1 MVVSGAQNTAVD
13 YIAANRKALTTL
25 SDSIFYFGEIAMQ
38 EYRTCELMTSQLEKH
53 GFSVRRGISG
63 FQTGFVAT
71 FGSGSPVIALHT
83 EYDANPSNSQRSG
96 VAHPEEIVA
105 GAPGH
110 CEGHNCNAAVL
121 VATAIAIRYAMKK
134 HGLSG
139 TLKIIGAP
147 GEEQLLSRPYYVRD
161 GLFDD
166 VDVAFHNHVA
176 DRFGTDA
183 GVVQCAAM
191 SADFTFRG
199 EAAHGGG
206 YAWKARDALD
216 AVVLMDAGMAQYREH
231 MLSTMSANRI
241 ITVGGEQPN
250 VIPAVAQVWW
260 YFRDATAEGARR
272 LYERAVKIA
281 QGAALMADCE
291 MTTNIRAAS
300 WPVRLNRVV
309 ADVLQK
315 SAEAVAMPEWTDEEL
330 AFAREVQK
338 EAGIPQDGLR
348 MKVEP
353 MTQRPMIPAGNDSG
367 DISWK
372 VPMGRLMFPTN
383 IPRTTFHH
391 WTAGAALTTSIA
403 HKGAEAGA
411 KALAMSAIAF
421 FEDGELVKAARE
433 TFAEEIGDTVYSP
446 LLAPGQIPPS
456 EDTNRALMERFR
468 PEMEKHYVKD
478 APVFASLG

>member
-1 MVVSGAQNTAVD
+1 MEISKAQKL
-13 YIAANRKALTTL
+13 AAAFIEQNRAGLSTL

-38 EYRTCELMTSQLEKH
+38 EIRTAALMTSILEEH
-53 GFSVRRGISG
+53 GFEVERGICG
-63 FQTGFVAT
+63 FPTAFMASY
-71 FGSGSPVIALHT
+71 GSGSPVVALHT
-83 EYDANPSNSQRSG
+83 EYDANPSNSQKSG
-96 VAHPEEIVA
+96 ITHREEIVA

-121 VATAIAIRYAMKK
+121 VATALAVRHAMEKA
-134 HGLSG
+134 GLPG
-139 TLKIIGAP
+139 TLRIFGAP
-147 GEEQLLSRPYYVRD
+147 GEEQLLSRPYFVRD
-161 GLFDD
+161 GRFDD

-176 DRFGTDA
+176 DRFGTDV

-241 ITVGGEQPN
+241 ITQGGEQPN
-250 VIPAVAQVWW
+250 VIPAVAACWW

-272 LYERAVKIA
+272 LFERAQKIA
-281 QGAALMADCE
+281 QGAAMMADCE
-291 MTTNIRAAS
+291 VTTRIRAAS
-300 WPVRLNRVV
+300 WPVRLNKTI
-309 ADVLQK
+309 AEVLR
-315 SAEAVAMPEWTDEEL
+315 ACTEAVGMPQWTEEEQR
-330 AFAREVQK
+330 FARELQK
-338 EAGIPQDGLR
+338 QAGVPEAGLR
-348 MKVEP
+348 REISP
-353 MTQRPMIPAGNDSG
+353 ITPRPMIPAGNDSG

-383 IPRTTFHH
+383 VPQTTFHH

-403 HKGAEAGA
+403 HKGSEAGA

-421 FEDGELVKAARE
+421 LEDQALVDAARRN
-433 TFAEEIGDTVYSP
+433 FKEEIGDTVYRP
-446 LLAPGQIPPS
+446 LLAENQSPPTA
-456 EDTNRALMERFR
+456 DLNRDLMERFR
-468 PEMEKHYVKD
+468 PEMSKHYVKE
-478 APVFASLG
+478 APVFR

>member
-1 MVVSGAQNTAVD
+1 MQMSKAQRAAVD
-13 YIAANRKALTTL
+13 FIDANRSGLTTL

-38 EYRTCELMTSQLEKH
+38 EYRTSELMASLLEEH
-53 GFSVRRGISG
+53 GFKVERGIAG
-63 FQTGFVAT
+63 FKTAFLAT
-71 FGSGSPVIALHT
+71 YGSGTPVVALHT

-96 VAHPEEIVA
+96 VAQPEEIVP

-121 VATAIAIRYAMKK
+121 VSTAIAIRYAMEK
-134 HGLSG
+134 HGLPG
-139 TLKIIGAP
+139 TLRIFGAP
-147 GEEQLLSRPYYVRD
+147 GEEQLLSRPYFVRE
-161 GLFDD
+161 GFFDD

-176 DRFGTDA
+176 DRFGTDI

-241 ITVGGEQPN
+241 ITQGGEQPN
-250 VIPAVAQVWW
+250 VIPAVAACWW
-260 YFRDATAEGARR
+260 YFRDATAEGART

-281 QGAALMADCE
+281 QGAAMMADCE
-291 MTTNIRAAS
+291 MTTSIRAAS
-300 WPVRLNRVV
+300 WPVRLNRTIAEVI
-309 ADVLQK
+309 QK
-315 SAEAVAMPEWTDEEL
+315 SAEAIGMPVWTEDEQR
-330 AFAREVQK
+330 FARALQRQAGVP
-338 EAGIPQDGLR
+338 EAGLR
-348 MKVEP
+348 EKVEP
-353 MTQRPMIPAGNDSG
+353 ITTRPMIPAGNDSG

-383 IPRTTFHH
+383 VPRTTFHH

-403 HKGAEAGA
+403 HKGSVAGA
-411 KALAMSAIAF
+411 KVLAMSAIAF
-421 FEDGELVKAARE
+421 LEDEALAVSAKE
-433 TFAEEIGDTVYSP
+433 TFRDEIGDTVYRT
-446 LLAPGQIPPS
+446 LLAPGQTPPP

-468 PEMEKHYVKD
+468 PEMSKHYLSE
-478 APVFASLG
+478 APVFNRV